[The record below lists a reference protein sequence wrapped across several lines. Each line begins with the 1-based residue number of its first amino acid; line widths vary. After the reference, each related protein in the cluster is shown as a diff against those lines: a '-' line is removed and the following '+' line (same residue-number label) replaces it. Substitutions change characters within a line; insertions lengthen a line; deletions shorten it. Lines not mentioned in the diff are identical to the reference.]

1 MPLFGWTYASFAAPL
16 LGKSLAHFLTFKMR
30 QNGAASCVSVEL
42 RRKEQLGRRSWVISV
57 VGHVYM
63 KSFSSLQR
71 CCIFRAQMNLV
82 SPIMTEILVLSY
94 SSVKLPIFW
103 GGVSNSLSSLQ
114 DFIKLLSSVINKLL
128 WPKRTNRSL
137 YWPTLP
143 KYTGCRMQVSWQNK
157 NLTLTQLIVTQLE
170 ITVYP

>member
-1 MPLFGWTYASFAAPL
+1 MPLFGWTYASFTAPL

-30 QNGAASCVSVEL
+30 QNLAASCVSVEL

-63 KSFSSLQR
+63 KSFSSLQH
-71 CCIFRAQMNLV
+71 CCIIRGQMNLV
-82 SPIMTEILVLSY
+82 SPIMTEILFLPY
-94 SSVKLPIFW
+94 SSVKLPGSTAWVLYRIL
-103 GGVSNSLSSLQ
+103 LS
-114 DFIKLLSSVINKLL
+114 FIKLLLLVMNKLL

-137 YWPTLP
+137 YWRTFP
-143 KYTGCRMQVSWQNK
+143 KYTGWKMQVSWQNK
-157 NLTLTQLIVTQLE
+157 NLTRTQLIVAQLE